1 MRLSGSPPQNHQLC
15 GLPYQVHPRIRGE
28 YQYLDAFG
36 ITSPGSPPLSR
47 GIQVLSH
54 LAILSHRFTPAFAGN
69 TSLEQDSRLEP
80 KVHPRLRGEKIE
92 RKLLHLRVAATHP
105 RLRGEDFTRD
115 WRNVTTYFNML
126 TTVFA
131 SHKIRSRREILPVF
145 TIIFARN
152 IFNARFTFSQL
163 ISSTPLSRGR
173 SRDLDLLGGA
183 GRFTPAYAGN
193 TRRPRRAT
201 PER

>member
-1 MRLSGSPPQNHQLC
+1 MLKKLTILSYSQVHPRLRGEYQVKECWQNKEESSPQHTRGIRERMAAVNEAFRFTPAYAGNTQNHQLC

-105 RLRGEDFTRD
+105 RLRGEDFTILL
-115 WRNVTTYFNML
+115 FNYPHIG
-126 TTVFA
+126 
-131 SHKIRSRREILPVF
+131 SP
-145 TIIFARN
+145 
-152 IFNARFTFSQL
+152 
-163 ISSTPLSRGR
+163 PLSRGK
-173 SRDLDLLGGA
+173 
-183 GRFTPAYAGN
+183 
-193 TRRPRRAT
+193 
-201 PER
+201 